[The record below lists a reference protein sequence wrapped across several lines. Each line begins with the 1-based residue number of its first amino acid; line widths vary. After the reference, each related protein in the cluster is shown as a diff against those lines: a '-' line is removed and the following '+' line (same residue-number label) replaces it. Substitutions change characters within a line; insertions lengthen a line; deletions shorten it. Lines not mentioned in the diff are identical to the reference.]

1 MEVQLGQFEY
11 HRFSL
16 RRRRRGECVI
26 TGVGETIERESFE
39 EQEEGR
45 KRTVGGEERFRAVK
59 GFKERGGNKAHDQP
73 HHIIHPHSSALKPL
87 EVKASPTF

>member
-1 MEVQLGQFEY
+1 MELQLGQFEY
-11 HRFSL
+11 HRVSL
-16 RRRRRGECVI
+16 RRRRRGERVI

-59 GFKERGGNKAHDQP
+59 GFKERGGNEAHDQP
-73 HHIIHPHSSALKPL
+73 HQCLPHYSSAL
-87 EVKASPTF
+87 EVKASPSF